1 MNLLEKLI
9 SNRGDLQSVPES
21 YILPPG
27 TRPGNVQVS
36 IFESIPVIDF
46 HQLGTDKAQLIKQI
60 TEAAKEFGLF
70 QVWLSFCIFLFC
82 GFV

>member
-1 MNLLEKLI
+1 MEKLI
-9 SNRGDLQSVPES
+9 SNRSDLQSVPES

-36 IFESIPVIDF
+36 IFENIPVIDF

-60 TEAAKEFGLF
+60 TEAAKEFGFF
-70 QVWLSFCIFLFC
+70 QVWHSFCIFYFVGLFE
-82 GFV
+82 